1 MEVARFEFKKEAAA
15 YFAWGE
21 DQCIVE
27 MAFPNIIDLIE
38 YIKEFEEL
46 VENVSV
52 LTEGKVISIKE
63 FTN

>member
-1 MEVARFEFKKEAAA
+1 
-15 YFAWGE
+15 
-21 DQCIVE
+21 
-27 MAFPNIIDLIE
+27 LIE
-38 YIKEFEEL
+38 YVKEFEEL